1 MLLPVFAVFVR
12 GGPCAG
18 GVFTSPTSSRQ
29 ERGNEMSAVRR
40 VVKKANDCRRF
51 KAKISYNGELFSGW
65 QKQGAQNGR
74 SFRTVEETLE
84 TCIGS
89 ALAQV
94 LSAFCLSAV
103 CCFVNYCNNTLSC
116 VLRLPCFRASGSSL
130 LVAPMLECQ
139 LQANASHLTPCSHP
153 LHLWAPSLRR
163 LFVATRLR

>member
-1 MLLPVFAVFVR
+1 MPGAACWAIYLCVTERWIPPCKQPSWDGIGCRNNPLSKLSLQSLLLAVLLPVFAVSVR

-29 ERGNEMSAVRR
+29 ERGIEMSAVRR

-51 KAKISYNGELFSGW
+51 KAKITYNGELFSGW

-94 LSAFCLSAV
+94 LSAVCFERRLLFCL
-103 CCFVNYCNNTLSC
+103 
-116 VLRLPCFRASGSSL
+116 
-130 LVAPMLECQ
+130 
-139 LQANASHLTPCSHP
+139 
-153 LHLWAPSLRR
+153 
-163 LFVATRLR
+163 